1 MSDHA
6 SQIRRVPLTVLRFS
20 ETNGQYTAEPAPAE
34 PPTPRPAPPP
44 AAPAPGHQGELA
56 AHCNREPKPNQP
68 MDEMMLESKIVEN
81 LRLVYDPEIPVNV
94 YDLGLIYDIYIY
106 PPDNEVRVLMTLTA
120 PGCPVAGSIV
130 AEVEA
135 RVESLPEIKRCDV
148 ELVWAPQWGREMM
161 SEVARLEL
169 GM

>member
-1 MSDHA
+1 MMDRVTE
-6 SQIRRVPLTVLRFS
+6 QPRKVPLEVLRYS
-20 ETNGQYTAEPAPAE
+20 EKSGQYTSEPAPPE
-34 PPTPRPAPPP
+34 KPAPPP
-44 AAPAPGHQGELA
+44 PRAVHQGALA
-56 AHCNREPKPNQP
+56 AHCNREPRNDLP
-68 MDEMMLESKIVEN
+68 MNEMMLESKIVES

-106 PPDNEVRVLMTLTA
+106 PENEVRILMTLTA

-135 RVESLPEIKRCDV
+135 RVESVSEVKRCDV
-148 ELVWAPQWGREMM
+148 ELVWAPQWAREMM
-161 SEVARLEL
+161 SEAAQLEL